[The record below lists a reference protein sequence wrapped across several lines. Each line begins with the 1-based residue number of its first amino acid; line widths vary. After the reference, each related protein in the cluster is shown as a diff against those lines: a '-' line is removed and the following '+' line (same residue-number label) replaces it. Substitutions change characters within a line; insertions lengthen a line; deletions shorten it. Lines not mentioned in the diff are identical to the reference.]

1 MTPDRTLR
9 RPPVSREALATAGAA
24 LRKARTQAGA
34 LRGVLDDTL
43 ALARLVTRWA
53 RGEYR
58 EIPWRS
64 IAAALGALAY
74 FVNPI
79 DVIPDALLGIG
90 YLDDISV
97 IAFVVNTI
105 RSDLSRFQRWEQS
118 VRRRT
123 TRPQPVA

>member
-1 MTPDRTLR
+1 MTPDRRLR
-9 RPPVSREALATAGAA
+9 RPPVSREALDTAGAA
-24 LRKARTQAGA
+24 LRKARAQAGA

-53 RGEYR
+53 KGEYR

-79 DVIPDALLGIG
+79 DLIPDALLGIG

-97 IAFVVNTI
+97 IAFVVNAI
-105 RSDLSRFQRWEQS
+105 RTDLARFRQWEQAA
-118 VRRRT
+118 RRRRA
-123 TRPQPVA
+123 RPLSVA